1 MTRLLAA
8 FLVCFFTAAG
18 QRAPLSKGLE
28 HFYNLEYDEA
38 IAEFRRQIAAAPD
51 QPGAYNHL
59 AMAILY
65 REMYRTGALETEL
78 VSGGNPFLRRPKM
91 NPAPEDEKEF
101 FAAIERSMSLSQ
113 ARLEKDSRDVQ
124 ALYALGVAH
133 GLRANYN
140 FLVRKAYM
148 DSLRDATAARRLH
161 NKVTDLDP
169 SNYDARLVQGV
180 HEYVVGSLPWYIRML
195 GFLVGFRGDKERG
208 IRILEEVAQKGR
220 LNDVDAEVLLCAIY
234 RRERSPAKAVPLLQD
249 LIRRFPRNHL
259 LRLELAQMYSDLGN
273 KSAALT
279 VLEEMEKL
287 RTAGAPGYARLPL
300 EKILFARGVIQFW
313 YNDLDQAIQNLER
326 VTARAELLD
335 LNTESYAWLRL
346 GQAYDLAGKRSLA
359 LQAYRTLQQRAPGSD
374 AANQAR
380 PFLSTPYQRRP
391 SS

>member
-1 MTRLLAA
+1 MMRWLAA
-8 FLVCFFTAAG
+8 LLLCAAPLTA
-18 QRAPLSKGLE
+18 QRATLSKGLQ

-38 IAEFRRQIAAAPD
+38 IAAFREQIALQPEEPAAHN
-51 QPGAYNHL
+51 QL

-65 REMYRTGALETEL
+65 RELYRSGALETEL

-91 NPAPEDEKEF
+91 NPSPESEKQF
-101 FAAIERSMSLSQ
+101 FSAIQRSMDLSQ
-113 ARLEKDSRDVQ
+113 ARLNKDPRDTH
-124 ALYALGVAH
+124 ALYTLGVAH

-169 SNYDARLVQGV
+169 SNVDARLVQGV
-180 HEYVVGSLPWYIRML
+180 HEYVVGSLPWHIRML

-208 IRILEEVAQKGR
+208 IQILEEVARKGR

-234 RRERSPAKAVPLLQD
+234 RRERSAAKAVPLLQD
-249 LIRRFPRNHL
+249 LIRRFPRNYL
-259 LRLELAQMYSDLGN
+259 LRLELAQMYSDLGD
-273 KSAALT
+273 KQQALG
-279 VLEEMEKL
+279 VLAEMERL
-287 RTAGAPGYARLPL
+287 RAEGAPGYARLPL

-313 YNDLDQAIQNLER
+313 YNDLDEAIENLKR
-326 VTARAELLD
+326 VTAKAEQLD
-335 LNTESYAWLRL
+335 LNTESFAWLRL
-346 GQAYDLAGKRSLA
+346 GQAYDLTGRRELA
-359 LQAYRTLQQRAPGSD
+359 LDAYRMLQKRAPGSD

-380 PFLSTPYQRRP
+380 AYLSSPYQRRP